1 MVASPMGSWLDN
13 SLKALPIDSFLLWK
27 QKTFRKKD
35 WNIKHVTCKWLNI
48 DIKAMSREATS
59 QIL

>member
-13 SLKALPIDSFLLWK
+13 SLKAPPIDSFLLWK
-27 QKTFRKKD
+27 QKTFWKKD
-35 WNIKHVTCKWLNI
+35 WNIKHVTFKWLNI
-48 DIKAMSREATS
+48 DIKAMSREVTS